1 MIGANQLLEYLKRFG
16 PGRSVTF
23 SDGSPRQ
30 PVRFPMA
37 AFETHGAV
45 LFADLPGYSKLASQ
59 LTPSECAYLVN
70 HFFAW
75 FEREAGRPYGGMVD
89 KFIGDEVMVVFPQ
102 AGARIL
108 PLVAAMQTARALLTH
123 DLYGFNPK
131 IGIASGEF
139 AIALVGTQ
147 ETATVSAMGQV
158 VNLAARCS
166 GSAAAHSVRIA
177 TDQLPP
183 VQDVFAGD
191 PWEIRPPE
199 LFEPKHMAPVSVVDV
214 RHTTKW
220 EPTVS
225 YLLEVREK
233 VREARERGAVS
244 QDRSVLRED

>member
-1 MIGANQLLEYLKRFG
+1 MLGANQLLEYLKRFG
-16 PGRSVTF
+16 PERSITF

-37 AFETHGAV
+37 AFETYGAI
-45 LFADLPGYSKLASQ
+45 LFADLPGYSKLAGQ
-59 LTPSECAYLVN
+59 LTPAECAYLVN

-75 FEREAGRPYGGMVD
+75 FEREAGRLYGGIVD

-102 AGARIL
+102 AGARNL
-108 PLVAAMQTARALLTH
+108 PLVAAMQTASALLAH

-166 GSAAAHSVRIA
+166 GSAEAHSVRIA
-177 TDQLPP
+177 TDQVQP
-183 VQDVFAGD
+183 VRDVFAGD
-191 PWEIRPPE
+191 RWEIRLPE
-199 LFEPKHMAPVSVVDV
+199 LFEPKHMAPVHVVDV
-214 RHTTKW
+214 KHTTKW
-220 EPTVS
+220 EPTFS

-233 VREARERGAVS
+233 VKEARARGAIR
-244 QDRSVLRED
+244 QDKSVPR